1 MWLFSEQD
9 VQASIVIFRWCFE
22 TATSPLHDKSTNLLS
37 WNMCDSQNAGRLIR
51 AWMKY
56 PLILKKSWQ
65 FGMCIVRD
73 YNCRVL
79 SVFPVMCIVHQFNF
93 SLIQFTVSIENLTFN
108 FKVHENEN
116 QSISNFFVPN
126 HGQVNWLHPCM
137 NAHFEHSKKIL
148 ANRFVRQKKKNIRTS
163 SNWNFILKR
172 HWCRN
177 RNCDALQSLSRAVIV
192 NTICDQIDGRK
203 RCTWKSHVVWNGMVC
218 MRDWIWSLQNCLVNQ
233 QNRNSHVKSTYVC
246 QNVKTNS
253 LLFIAST
260 SIAITC
266 VWYVYT
272 TR

>member
-1 MWLFSEQD
+1 
-9 VQASIVIFRWCFE
+9 
-22 TATSPLHDKSTNLLS
+22 
-37 WNMCDSQNAGRLIR
+37 MCDSQNAGRLIR

-73 YNCRVL
+73 YNCHVL
-79 SVFPVMCIVHQFNF
+79 SVFPVMCIVHQINF
-93 SLIQFTVSIENLTFN
+93 SIHWKSDIQFQFFTRTKIKAFQISLCQIKDRSIDYIPAWTHTLNTR
-108 FKVHENEN
+108 
-116 QSISNFFVPN
+116 
-126 HGQVNWLHPCM
+126 
-137 NAHFEHSKKIL
+137 KKIL
-148 ANRFVRQKKKNIRTS
+148 ANRFVQKKKKNIRTS

-177 RNCDALQSLSRAVIV
+177 RNCDALQLLSRAVIV

-253 LLFIAST
+253 ILFIAST